1 MFDTTAMEDAR
12 QLAKELKKLERGSG
26 GGSIWGVVSRVWVE
40 LICYAANHCESKQHA
55 AHLSKDGE
63 IVSFVWLLMAHMGL
77 VSITEPDYLHSKLN
91 IFPLSNHCS
100 VLTFYFQS
108 LMNKMLSINRQ

>member
-77 VSITEPDYLHSKLN
+77 VCNLPGVIQISHGIGCVARAIT
-91 IFPLSNHCS
+91 
-100 VLTFYFQS
+100 
-108 LMNKMLSINRQ
+108 